1 MFSLHPP
8 KVTVRAIKRS
18 TNQIFMVSFWF
29 FTVLLFSSGII
40 YFLERGI
47 FDEQNKIWFRV
58 NPESGQVE
66 KSPFQSIVHSFYWSV
81 VTLTT
86 TGYGDAI
93 PYTSWGKF
101 LAGITMT
108 CGILVIAMPTSIIGS
123 SFVAEWT
130 LHQRDQFLD
139 KLKKNR
145 QLVKNSDESKMAL
158 ARRAKLLRK
167 QNEELVAVI
176 TEVQEKLSDVNPTRY
191 YQRYKNALAKI
202 SALEA
207 SLEKWRRLAHNYEK
221 FNDYRR
227 KGYSN
232 NGDSDDNGE
241 KSWLSNKP
249 IYDLR
254 YPNYSSKRFS
264 ILPFRKTPTG
274 TSTDDDTID
283 NNQSTKEKTSSS
295 TETRAD
301 KSIEK
306 IKSYTPNPF
315 KLLRRFHRSL
325 SMNQNNNIS
334 KFPEGGI
341 SMSDISMHAIPFNR
355 RSLARPIVTSADTDH
370 NEHDHPESV
379 MTTPD
384 SNIARVLVNEMRRS
398 STITNEENDSH
409 KPSIS
414 SNLLADL
421 FRRRE
426 TAVGRGG
433 GGGSNPL
440 KIGIDKKREDTA
452 EDDTSKNVD
461 KGKRIVWG
469 DNDSSNNGSAEIDIV
484 VDSGIYD
491 DVQNREDNNYVQS
504 NKQKKQGQ
512 LNESRTDSSIV
523 YDPLHDQTKFV
534 YSEWP
539 PSG

>member
-1 MFSLHPP
+1 M
-8 KVTVRAIKRS
+8 RAIKRS
-18 TNQIFMVSFWF
+18 ISQIVVVSFWF
-29 FTVLLFSSGII
+29 FMMILVSSGII
-40 YFLERGI
+40 YYLERGY
-47 FDEQNKIWFRV
+47 FDENSKAWFRV
-58 NPESGQVE
+58 DPSNGQVE
-66 KSPFQSIVHSFYWSV
+66 KSPFQSIIHAFYWGV
-81 VTLTT
+81 ITLTT
-86 TGYGDAI
+86 TGYGDEV
-93 PYTSWGKF
+93 PFTSWGKF
-101 LAGITMT
+101 FT
-108 CGILVIAMPTSIIGS
+108 CVTVICGVLIVAMPTSILGS

-130 LHQRDQFLD
+130 LHQRAKSLA
-139 KLKKNR
+139 KLKKTR
-145 QLVKNSDESKMAL
+145 QLVKKSDNPHVAL
-158 ARRAKLLRK
+158 ALRAKLFRRR
-167 QNEELVAVI
+167 NDELLAAI
-176 TEVQEKLSDVNPTRY
+176 TEVQEKLADVNPTRY
-191 YQRYKNALAKI
+191 YQKYKNLQVQYENALARI
-202 SALEA
+202 SELEA

-274 TSTDDDTID
+274 ASTDDDTID
-283 NNQSTKEKTSSS
+283 NNQSIKDKTSSS

-341 SMSDISMHAIPFNR
+341 SMSDISMPFNR

-370 NEHDHPESV
+370 NEYDHPESV

-398 STITNEENDSH
+398 STLTNEENDSH

-414 SNLLADL
+414 SNLLADS

-426 TAVGRGG
+426 TCCR
-433 GGGSNPL
+433 
-440 KIGIDKKREDTA
+440 KR
-452 EDDTSKNVD
+452 
-461 KGKRIVWG
+461 R
-469 DNDSSNNGSAEIDIV
+469 
-484 VDSGIYD
+484 
-491 DVQNREDNNYVQS
+491 RR
-504 NKQKKQGQ
+504 KQPFE
-512 LNESRTDSSIV
+512 NW
-523 YDPLHDQTKFV
+523 H
-534 YSEWP
+534 
-539 PSG
+539 